1 MSAPKEHSSTT
12 GYKTSN
18 TPRAL
23 AYGVLALFAVGF
35 LVPSL
40 VYAAPKS
47 FADLVYIIIDLINP
61 LVGLLMTFATLF
73 FFFNII
79 RYISSASEEKK
90 GQFRQNIVWSIIGL
104 FVLVSFFGLAR
115 ILHNTLLGGA
125 YSNPYPESGTR
136 QF

>member
-1 MSAPKEHSSTT
+1 MSAPQTHSNMT
-12 GYKTSN
+12 GHKKANTS
-18 TPRAL
+18 RAL

-47 FADLVYIIIDLINP
+47 FAELVYIIIDVINP
-61 LVGLLMTFATLF
+61 LVGLLMSCAVLF
-73 FFFNII
+73 FFFSVI
-79 RYISSASEEKK
+79 RYMSTSSEEAK
-90 GQFRQNIVWSIIGL
+90 GKFKENIVWSIIGL